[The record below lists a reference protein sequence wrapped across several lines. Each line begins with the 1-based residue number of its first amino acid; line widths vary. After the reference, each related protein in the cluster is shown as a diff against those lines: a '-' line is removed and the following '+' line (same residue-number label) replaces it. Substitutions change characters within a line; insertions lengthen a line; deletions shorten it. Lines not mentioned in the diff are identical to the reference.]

1 MFFILSKTLS
11 TLLSPFPWVIISWLA
26 FIWVK
31 RPKPKKIL
39 LWFSICISLLFS
51 NGYVVGKFVELWE
64 VQGTKS
70 DALKTHDYGIVLS
83 GMFEYHGTLERLSA
97 RRGSDRLWQAIHLYH
112 NGKIKKILLS
122 GDSGY
127 IFEAGLHEAEQ
138 LKQILIEQNIPEVD
152 ILIENKSRNTHEN
165 ALETTRFIEKQG
177 IVSNSFLLITSA
189 IHMRRAKACFKKE
202 GLDCAT
208 FSTDHYYDASSTF
221 SPNWIVPSAEAFIMW
236 KRMIKEWVGTIMYRL
251 FGFI

>member
-1 MFFILSKTLS
+1 MEIKFLIDKFEIECS
-11 TLLSPFPWVIISWLA
+11 
-26 FIWVK
+26 VK
-31 RPKPKKIL
+31 NNQTGKKIYSML
-39 LWFSICISLLFS
+39 PIKSRIQTW
-51 NGYVVGKFVELWE
+51 GKEIYF
-64 VQGTKS
+64 
-70 DALKTHDYGIVLS
+70 
-83 GMFEYHGTLERLSA
+83 
-97 RRGSDRLWQAIHLYH
+97 
-112 NGKIKKILLS
+112 
-122 GDSGY
+122 
-127 IFEAGLHEAEQ
+127 
-138 LKQILIEQNIPEVD
+138 NIPKND